1 MGSFNMNCSVTN
13 YSFTYDDEAILIPIL
28 VNSSNYKKPI
38 YMHDNVKVAPL
49 YVDCKYYDYGLFEVT
64 ETDISKRLLSILGK
78 MINQD
83 DEDDSLDWET
93 FFELCHERSEVKG
106 YRLSYAAIHKSVFDN
121 VLNNY
126 HFDGVEDNVVDGKF
140 EIKSVDF
147 DFEIFLKSCI
157 KKQQS
162 VKLSIEQENKKIED
176 AILLLEA
183 QGNSSLA
190 DVLKGSM
197 QLTTKHNPLLSRVY
211 PKHFFGT
218 TDLNQTIT
226 EGEFENYA
234 KIRFLDCFLSGINKP
249 WHESVYA
256 DQEIDTVGFKVLLS
270 SMQNLLE

>member
-13 YSFTYDDEAILIPIL
+13 YSFTYDDEAVLIPIL
-28 VNSSNYKKPI
+28 VNSSYKKPI
-38 YMHDNVKVAPL
+38 YMYENVKIAPL
-49 YVDCKYYDYGLFEVT
+49 YVDCRYYDYGRFEVI
-64 ETDISKRLLSILGK
+64 ETDISKRLISIIGK
-78 MINQD
+78 MIYED
-83 DEDDSLDWET
+83 DEEGILDWES
-93 FFELCHERSEVKG
+93 FFELCHERSEFKG

-121 VLNNY
+121 ILNNY
-126 HFDGVEDNVVDGKF
+126 HFDGFEDNVVDGKF

-190 DVLKGSM
+190 DVLKSSM
-197 QLTTKHNPLLSRVY
+197 QLTTKHNPLLLEVY
-211 PKHFFGT
+211 SKQFFGT
-218 TDLNQTIT
+218 PDLHQTIT
-226 EGEFENYA
+226 EEEFENYT
-234 KIRFLDCFLSGINKP
+234 KIKFFDCFLSGINKP

-256 DQEIDTVGFKVLLS
+256 GQEIDYVGFKVLLS
-270 SMQNLLE
+270 SMQKLIE

>member
-126 HFDGVEDNVVDGKF
+126 HFDGFEDNVVNGKLDL
-140 EIKSVDF
+140 KSVDF
-147 DFEIFLKSCI
+147 NFELFLKDCI
-157 KKQQS
+157 KEKKS

-176 AILLLEA
+176 AILLLEK

-190 DVLKGSM
+190 DVLKSSM
-197 QLTTKHNPLLSRVY
+197 QITTKHNPLLLEVY
-211 PKHFFGT
+211 SKQFFGT
-218 TDLNQTIT
+218 ADLHQTLT
-226 EGEFENYA
+226 EEEFENYT
-234 KIRFLDCFLSGINKP
+234 KIKFLDCFLSGINKP

-256 DQEIDTVGFKVLLS
+256 GQEIDYVGFKVLLS
-270 SMQNLLE
+270 SMQKLIE